1 VGKSAGKQMTE
12 QTTKTCG
19 YVTLLGVPN
28 AGKSTLLNQLVG
40 QKLAIISAKPQTT
53 RARMLGIILEG
64 DAQIIFV
71 DTPGIFNPKKPIEKA
86 MVGAAWG
93 GASDADIILLIVD
106 VTHRQPDSG
115 TEEILRHVTH
125 AHKDK
130 PIWLVM
136 NKVDAATNKGRLL
149 PIVEALHKR
158 HDFAQ
163 TFMISA
169 LKGEGVK
176 DIIAKLANA
185 MPAGPW
191 LYDGEQ
197 VTDTPERVIAAEIT
211 REQIFNQ
218 LDQELPYSTT
228 VETDAWEQFDNG
240 EAKVTQTIYVE
251 RDGQKAIVIGKGG
264 ERLKSIGAAARE
276 EMATAFGF
284 KVHLFLH
291 IKVKA
296 DWQNHKE
303 FYESRGL
310 AQVD

>member
-1 VGKSAGKQMTE
+1 MTE
-12 QTTKTCG
+12 LNEQTCG

-40 QKLAIISAKPQTT
+40 QKLSIVSAKPQTT
-53 RARMLGIILEG
+53 RTRMLGIVMEG
-64 DAQIIFV
+64 NAQIVFV

-86 MVGAAWG
+86 MVGAAWAG
-93 GASDADIILLIVD
+93 GEVADIILLIVD

-115 TEEILRHVTH
+115 TQEIL
-125 AHKDK
+125 AHIKRSHNDK
-130 PIWLVM
+130 PVWLVM

-149 PIVEALHKR
+149 PIVEALHKE

-169 LKGEGVK
+169 LDGEGVK
-176 DIIAKLANA
+176 DIVAKLATA
-185 MPAGPW
+185 MPKGPW
-191 LYDGEQ
+191 LFDPEQ
-197 VTDTPERVIAAEIT
+197 VTDMSERLMSAEIT
-211 REQIFNQ
+211 REQLFLQ
-218 LDQELPYSTT
+218 LSQELPYSAT

-240 EAKVTQTIYVE
+240 EAKVTQTIFVE

-264 ERLKSIGAAARE
+264 EQLKAIGAAARE
-276 EMATAFGF
+276 EMAKAFGF

-291 IKVKA
+291 VKVKE
-296 DWQNHKE
+296 DWQQHKE

-310 AQVD
+310 TKVD